1 MIKMKNEAQS
11 ARVRVL
17 YASVAAALLGACTQ
31 TAPAPTATTVSAHS
45 SGSSSDMQEV
55 VVTASR
61 DEPVSR
67 R

>member
-1 MIKMKNEAQS
+1 MINMKNEAQS
-11 ARVRVL
+11 ACVRVL
-17 YASVAAALLGACTQ
+17 YASAAAALLCACTQ
-31 TAPAPTATTVSAHS
+31 AGPAPTAITTIAHP

-61 DEPVSR
+61 DQTVSR